1 MFVLELPI
9 VEEQLAELEG
19 EGDLTF
25 FTSVAVDG
33 SQKIIQ
39 VHIRRRKFY
48 DLIYS
53 APSIKDAARE
63 RMTSPLV
70 EGARLRRK

>member
-53 APSIKDAARE
+53 APGIKDGAHE